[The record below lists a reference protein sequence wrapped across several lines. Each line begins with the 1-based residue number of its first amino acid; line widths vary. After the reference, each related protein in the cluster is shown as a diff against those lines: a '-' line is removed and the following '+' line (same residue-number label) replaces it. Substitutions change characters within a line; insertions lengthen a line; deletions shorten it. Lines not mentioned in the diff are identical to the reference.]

1 MIKLRKLFGGLGN
14 NMFQFAYL
22 YSQMLDKEIPD
33 IYIQD
38 IKYWEHNKEEI
49 KQLYGVKIVPEC
61 QKFVSLHIRR
71 GDYINNPYYV
81 DLAKTNYYQNAF
93 KEFKGEKFLVFCA
106 DRQEGSDDEA
116 DKYWCK
122 DFLDGLGIDYAFYH
136 GKDEIEDMNAMASC
150 KGHIMANSSFSWW
163 AAFLGGGKT
172 VAPKQWFADGVERV
186 SLLKD
191 WIIL

>member
-14 NMFQFAYL
+14 NMFQYAYL
-22 YSQMLDKEIPD
+22 YSQLLDKEIPD
-33 IYIQD
+33 LYLQD

-49 KQLYGVKIVPEC
+49 RQLYGVTVKKEC
-61 QKFVSLHIRR
+61 QEYVSLHIRR
-71 GDYINNPYYV
+71 GDYVGNSFYV
-81 DLAKTNYYQNAF
+81 DLTRTDYYDKAI

-122 DFLDGLGIDYAFYH
+122 EWLDKKGIDFAFYH

-163 AAFLGGGKT
+163 ASFLGGGKT
-172 VAPKQWFADGVERV
+172 VAPIHWFTDGKERIK
-186 SLLKD
+186 LLDSWKK
-191 WIIL
+191 I